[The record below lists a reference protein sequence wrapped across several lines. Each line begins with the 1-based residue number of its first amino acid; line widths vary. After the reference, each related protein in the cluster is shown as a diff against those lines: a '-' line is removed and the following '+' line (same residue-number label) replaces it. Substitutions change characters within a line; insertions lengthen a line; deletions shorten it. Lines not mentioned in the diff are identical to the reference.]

1 MLNEEL
7 APTKSFRKYM
17 RIKPSFGQS
26 IINEDFVAGG
36 LDLDNEELQSSV
48 KNYVENVLYDDVR
61 QIKLGV
67 KEKSV
72 FGFDENNSE
81 TDFNQFKIRIISK
94 KTGKK
99 VDIFTRFR
107 KPILQ
112 K

>member
-1 MLNEEL
+1 M
-7 APTKSFRKYM
+7 APTKSFRKYL
-17 RIKPSFGQS
+17 RIKPSFGQV
-26 IINEDFVAGG
+26 IIDEDSNTGG
-36 LDLDNEELQSSV
+36 LNLNNEELQNSV
-48 KNYVENVLYDDVR
+48 KNYVENVLHDDVR

-99 VDIFTRFR
+99 LDIFTRFK